1 MHRTFEIVL
10 ETEKADELCRK
21 IVENENVI
29 NVSILRGASVKPAG
43 DIVTVHLLSRG
54 ADHVLQAVKKTDRVW
69 LCPASACSLR

>member
-10 ETEKADELCRK
+10 ETEKADELFRK

-29 NVSILRGASVKPAG
+29 NVSIQCGASVKPAG

-54 ADHVLQAVKKTDRVW
+54 AELHWKAAR
-69 LCPASACSLR
+69 RR